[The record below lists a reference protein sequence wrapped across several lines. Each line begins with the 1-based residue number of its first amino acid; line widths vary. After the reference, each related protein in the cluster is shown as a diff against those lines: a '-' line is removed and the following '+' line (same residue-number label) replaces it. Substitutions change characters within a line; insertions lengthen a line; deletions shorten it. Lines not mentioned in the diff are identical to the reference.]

1 MLEGL
6 YSAAAGMSAQQE
18 QLDAISNDL
27 ANLSTTGY
35 QSERVAFSDLLY
47 NAVDLAGTESS
58 VGAGASAQVI
68 GRSQAQGPIQET
80 GDPLD
85 LAIEGEGYFEIKG
98 SGGQPAL
105 TRNGS
110 FGVDASGTIVSAQ
123 GNPLEPPIKLPAGV
137 SADEVKVAPDGT
149 VTAGKRTLG
158 QIKLVTVPSPDH
170 LLAGGDGTLTPTTAS
185 GSVQA
190 VSTSAAKI
198 HQGALEGSNVDMS
211 KEMALMVSTQ
221 RAYQMSSSAIQTES
235 QMMSIA
241 NQLRPS

>member
-1 MLEGL
+1 MLEGM

-58 VGAGASAQVI
+58 IGAGASARVI
-68 GRSQAQGPIQET
+68 GRSEAQGPIQET

-85 LAIEGEGYFEIKG
+85 LAIEGEGYFEVKSSAG
-98 SGGQPAL
+98 TPVL
-105 TRNGS
+105 TRNGN
-110 FGVDASGTIVSAQ
+110 FGVDANGTIVDPQ
-123 GNPLEPPIKLPAGV
+123 GNPLEPPIKLPTGV
-137 SADEVKVAPDGT
+137 SAAELRIAPDGT
-149 VTAGKRTLG
+149 ITAGSHTLG

-170 LLAGGDGTLTPTTAS
+170 LLAAGNGTLTPTTAS

-190 VSTSAAKI
+190 VSASAAKI

-211 KEMALMVSTQ
+211 KEMAQMVSTQ

>member
-27 ANLSTTGY
+27 ANASTTGY
-35 QSERVAFSDLLY
+35 QSERVAFKDLLY
-47 NAVDLAGTESS
+47 NAVDEASTESS

-68 GRSQAQGPIQET
+68 GRSQSQGPIQET

-85 LAIEGEGYFEIKG
+85 LAIEGEGYFQVKS
-98 SGGQPAL
+98 SGGQAAL

-110 FGVDASGTIVSAQ
+110 FGVDANGTIVDAQ
-123 GNPLEPPIKLPAGV
+123 GDPLEPPIKLPAGV
-137 SADEVKVAPDGT
+137 SAGEVKIGPDGT

-170 LLAGGDGTLTPTTAS
+170 LLAGGDGTLTPTAAS
-185 GSVQA
+185 GSPQA
-190 VSTSAAKI
+190 IGANVAKI

-211 KEMALMVSTQ
+211 KEMASMVSTQ

>member
-18 QLDAISNDL
+18 QLDAVSNDL
-27 ANLSTTGY
+27 ANISTTGY

-47 NAVDLAGTESS
+47 NAVDEAGTESS
-58 VGAGASAQVI
+58 IGAGASAQVI
-68 GRSQAQGPIQET
+68 GRSHAQGPIQET

-85 LAIEGEGYFEIKG
+85 LAIEGEGYFQVKG
-98 SGGQPAL
+98 PGARPAL
-105 TRNGS
+105 TRDGS
-110 FGVDASGTIVSAQ
+110 FAVDAGGTIVDAE
-123 GNPLEPPIKLPAGV
+123 GNALEPPIKLPVGV
-137 SADEVKVAPDGT
+137 SADQVKIDTDGS

-158 QIKLVTVPSPDH
+158 QIKLFTVPAPDH
-170 LLAGGDGTLTPTTAS
+170 LLAGGGGALTPTTAS
-185 GSVQA
+185 GSPEAVQA
-190 VSTSAAKI
+190 DAAKI
-198 HQGALEGSNVDMS
+198 RQGALEGSNVDMS

-241 NQLRPS
+241 NELRPS